1 MKASLTAAND
11 DRSLSEELT
20 FDRVYAEHFPFVW
33 RCLRGLGVSDAAVD
47 DAAQDVFL
55 IVHRQLGTF
64 RGQSTLRTWLF
75 AILRN
80 VASNHRRSV
89 GRRAAGREIIRQEAS
104 LGAPGPLEHAQTV
117 EAAAFVQTFLATL
130 DEKKRA
136 VFVLG
141 APRRDEHAGGRGR
154 AFDPAQHGLHAPPP
168 GARGLSTRARRAT
181 RDAMN
186 DLDASTMLARARA
199 GLSPS
204 AEQIADVRRS
214 LAMAIASGAMPASA
228 RAGATGATVQRA
240 TRLLLAS
247 TLAVGVAGAGYV
259 AGYRAGRRAPVV
271 VAPAAPLVAP
281 PASKAAPAT
290 SSSPSPLEKAPEP
303 RRAAG
308 LARPARPAAT
318 APAALQIDVKDPPA
332 AGLEAELRALR
343 GVERALRDHQPGLA
357 LALLRRL
364 DAEVPDGKLVE
375 ERDATA
381 AIARCQLRDVPFGV
395 DLARDFADRHP
406 DSVYAERVAAGCRGD
421 ARKNNAE
428 PERIE
433 RTTETKAIGGSK

>member
-1 MKASLTAAND
+1 
-11 DRSLSEELT
+11 
-20 FDRVYAEHFPFVW
+20 
-33 RCLRGLGVSDAAVD
+33 
-47 DAAQDVFL
+47 
-55 IVHRQLGTF
+55 
-64 RGQSTLRTWLF
+64 
-75 AILRN
+75 
-80 VASNHRRSV
+80 
-89 GRRAAGREIIRQEAS
+89 
-104 LGAPGPLEHAQTV
+104 
-117 EAAAFVQTFLATL
+117 
-130 DEKKRA
+130 
-136 VFVLG
+136 
-141 APRRDEHAGGRGR
+141 
-154 AFDPAQHGLHAPPP
+154 
-168 GARGLSTRARRAT
+168 
-181 RDAMN
+181 MN

-204 AEQIADVRRS
+204 AEQIANVRRS
-214 LAMAIASGAMPASA
+214 LATAIASGTMPASA
-228 RAGATGATVQRA
+228 RAGATVQRA

-271 VAPAAPLVAP
+271 VAPAAPLGAP
-281 PASKAAPAT
+281 PATEAARDPAPAT
-290 SSSPSPLEKAPEP
+290 SSSPPPLEKAPEP

-318 APAALQIDVKDPPA
+318 VPAALEAKDPPA

-381 AIARCQLRDVPFGV
+381 AIARCQLGDVPFGV
-395 DLARDFADRHP
+395 NLARDFADRHP
-406 DSVYAERVAAGCRGD
+406 DSVYAERVAAGCRGA
-421 ARKNNAE
+421 ARKSNAE

-433 RTTETKAIGGSK
+433 ETSETKAVGGSK